1 MINMILIYC
10 LPTFKPVDLP
20 PGSLGG
26 LTSPPSEGDLFA
38 SGYR

>member
-1 MINMILIYC
+1 MINMILKIY

-26 LTSPPSEGDLFA
+26 LTTLRRGAFCL
-38 SGYR
+38 RL